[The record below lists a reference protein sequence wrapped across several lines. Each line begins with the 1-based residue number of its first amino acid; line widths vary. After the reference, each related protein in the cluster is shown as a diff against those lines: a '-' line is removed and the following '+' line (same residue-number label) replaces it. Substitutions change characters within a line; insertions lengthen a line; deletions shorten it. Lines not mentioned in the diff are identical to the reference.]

1 MHIVIKPK
9 EKKSILSDQD
19 LKSITNW
26 ISKMKKMR
34 TNSLIYVDKA
44 LDLDYEGL
52 GSGKTR
58 IVYALNK
65 KYVLKVAINKRGLK
79 SNKTEH
85 EIYQLSSS
93 RLKRHLC
100 PVIDYGDGWLIM
112 ERMQRVV
119 SLTDEIENK
128 LPRLRRKFKKE
139 GIVTRSLRSK
149 NLSISNHKNRIV
161 VIDYGSFR
169 Y

>member
-1 MHIVIKPK
+1 VQTMIKPK

-34 TNSLIYVDKA
+34 TKSVIYVDKT
-44 LDLDYEGL
+44 LDWDYERL

-58 IVYALNK
+58 IVYDLNK
-65 KYVLKVAINKRGLK
+65 KYVLKVAINIRGLK
-79 SNKTEH
+79 SNKTEYD
-85 EIYQLSSS
+85 IYQQSSS
-93 RLKRHLC
+93 RLRKHLC
-100 PVIDYGDGWLIM
+100 PVIDYGEGWIIM
-112 ERMQRVV
+112 ERMQRLI
-119 SLTDEIENK
+119 SLTEEIEKK
-128 LPRLRRKFKKE
+128 LPRLRGKFKKE

-149 NLSISNHKNRIV
+149 NLSISNRKNRIV
-161 VIDYGSFR
+161 IIDYGSFR